1 MLRSIAQYAKL
12 LGKLGWAAVS
22 EGVLAAA
29 GTYLDIF
36 GGNPVA
42 DWPIPLWGWIT
53 LALVGLLVGP
63 FVAFHHMRERYD
75 KLLEQTELK
84 RRLAECKRAMLQQ
97 ADKGLQLQQQGPPD
111 RATLLA
117 WGEEC
122 KQVLEQ
128 YLGVPIANRF
138 WLLMN
143 ERLSYPSGNDVP
155 RELHVLIGE
164 IGSLYARARQVTE
177 TDIVQPL

>member
-1 MLRSIAQYAKL
+1 MSD
-12 LGKLGWAAVS
+12 
-22 EGVLAAA
+22 GVLAAI
-29 GTYLDIF
+29 GTYLDIL

-63 FVAFHHMRERYD
+63 FIAFHRMRERFD
-75 KLLEQTELK
+75 KLLEQTEPK

-111 RATLLA
+111 RATLLE

-128 YLGVPIANRF
+128 YLGAPIANRF
-138 WLLMN
+138 WFLKN
-143 ERLSYPSGNDVP
+143 DRLSYPSGNEVP
-155 RELHVLIGE
+155 IEMHVLLGE
-164 IGSLYARARQVTE
+164 TGWLYARAGQITE
-177 TDIVQPL
+177 TDIV